1 MTSEK
6 FNEIINYHE
15 ASKHHY
21 DRYARSPG
29 YMDWKNQPN
38 PFRTYVGSPVHPLKL
53 LKQDPAIAYLDL
65 YDRKNNPQQP
75 FTIETIA
82 GFLELSLGLSAW
94 KAAAG
99 SRWSLRVN
107 PSSGNL
113 HPTEA
118 HLILPPMKPINS
130 GVYHYNALGHLLEKR
145 ADIPAPLWQHIVA
158 HFGTE
163 GFLIGIS
170 SIFWRESWKYG
181 ERAFRYC
188 NHDAGHALAC
198 ASFSANLYGWKVTYL
213 SCLSDEEIE
222 AVLGFDQIRFRKLE
236 EEHTDFLCFVHPH
249 KSNHI
254 PRGLTAP
261 IVSQFA
267 ELKFIGEPEILSQ
280 TCINWESIYTTAR
293 LTKKPPT
300 EEITCDLPKQP
311 WSAKETSPLSAPDI
325 IRKRRS
331 AASFD
336 PDGSITKNQFLSMLD
351 KTLARMDCAPFD
363 AELIGP
369 STHLLIF
376 VHNVVGL
383 AAGLYFFLRRQN
395 DLDEV
400 RRLSR
405 SDFQWEPVESTTT
418 RTAGGLDFTAIGG
431 KRQGHEVPQSL
442 RVEPGA
448 KHPVWKTQ
456 TNIPLYLLS
465 EGDFRQQAMMV
476 SCHQEIAGF
485 SAFSVGMIVKFKEI
499 VAAQPHLYR
508 HLFWET
514 GMIGQVLY
522 LEAEAHGVRGT
533 GIGCFFDDAV
543 HEIMGFSDNHYQ
555 SLYHF
560 TVGKPI
566 EDPRLTTH
574 PPYGHL
580 KNKP

>member
-1 MTSEK
+1 MGSPFFYDKFCLSIMTSEK

-15 ASKHHY
+15 TTKHHY
-21 DRYARSPG
+21 DRYAKSPG

-38 PFRTYVGSPVHPLKL
+38 PFRTYSGSPVQPLKL
-53 LKQDPAIAYLDL
+53 LEEDPSAAYLDL
-65 YDRKNNPQQP
+65 YERKNNPQQP

-94 KAAAG
+94 KAAGG

-118 HLILPPMKPINS
+118 HLILPAMKPMNS

-145 ADIPAPLWQHIVA
+145 ADIPASLWQRIST
-158 HFGTE
+158 HFGIE

-198 ASFSANLYGWKVTYL
+198 LSFSANLCGWKVTYL
-213 SCLSDEEIE
+213 GCLSDEEIDT
-222 AVLGFDQIRFRKLE
+222 VLGFDQIRFRKLE
-236 EEHTDFLCFVHPH
+236 AEHPDFLCFVHPH
-249 KSNHI
+249 KSDPI
-254 PRGLTAP
+254 PRNLPDAV
-261 IVSQFA
+261 VSQFA
-267 ELKFIGEPEILSQ
+267 GLAFIGEPEGLSQ
-280 TCINWESIYTTAR
+280 TCINWEIIYSTADM
-293 LTKKPPT
+293 TKKPPT
-300 EEITCDLPKQP
+300 EELARDLGGQP
-311 WSAKETSPLSAPDI
+311 WSANETSSLSAPDI
-325 IRKRRS
+325 IRNRRS
-331 AASFD
+331 ATSFD
-336 PDGSITKNQFLSMLD
+336 PEGSITKNQFLSMLD
-351 KTLARMDCAPFD
+351 KTLPRMDCAPFD
-363 AELIGP
+363 AGLIGP

-376 VHNVVGL
+376 VHNVIGL
-383 AAGLYFFLRRQN
+383 IPGLYFFLRNAN
-395 DLDEV
+395 DLDEIK
-400 RRLSR
+400 RLSR
-405 SDFQWEPVESTTT
+405 SDFKWEPVEPK
-418 RTAGGLDFTAIGG
+418 GL
-431 KRQGHEVPQSL
+431 
-442 RVEPGA
+442 
-448 KHPVWKTQ
+448 
-456 TNIPLYLLS
+456 LYFLCG
-465 EGDFRQQAMMV
+465 GDFRQQAMMV

-485 SAFSVGMIVKFKEI
+485 SAFSVGMIAKFKEI
-499 VAAQPHLYR
+499 VAARPYLYR

-543 HEIMGFSDNHYQ
+543 HEILGFSANQYQ

-566 EDPRLTTH
+566 EDPRLTTY
-574 PPYGHL
+574 PPYHHL
-580 KNKP
+580 QDR

>member
-1 MTSEK
+1 MGTMTSAK

-15 ASKHHY
+15 ATKHHY

-38 PFRTYVGSPVHPLKL
+38 PFRTYTGSPVHPLKP
-53 LKQDPAIAYLDL
+53 LKQDPPGAYLDL
-65 YDRKNNPQQP
+65 YERKNNTQQP
-75 FTIETIA
+75 ITIESIA

-94 KAAAG
+94 KAVAG
-99 SRWSLRVN
+99 SRWSLRMN

-118 HLILPPMKPINS
+118 HLILPPMKPLSS
-130 GVYHYNALGHLLEKR
+130 GVYHYNALGHVLEKR
-145 ADIPAPLWQHIVA
+145 ADIPDPLWQRIVA
-158 HFGTE
+158 HFGTP
-163 GFLIGIS
+163 GFMIGIS

-198 ASFSANLYGWKVTYL
+198 VSFSANLCGWKVTCL
-213 SCLSDEEIE
+213 GCLSDEEIDT
-222 AVLGFDQIRFRKLE
+222 VLGFDQIRFRKLE

-249 KSNHI
+249 KLNHV
-254 PRGLTAP
+254 PRGLPDP

-267 ELKFIGEPEILSQ
+267 DLKFIGEPQALSQ
-280 TCINWESIYTTAR
+280 TCINWERIYTTAG

-300 EEITCDLPKQP
+300 EEVTCDLAKQP
-311 WSAKETSPLSAPDI
+311 WLANATSSLSAADI

-331 AASFD
+331 ATSFD
-336 PDGSITKNQFLSMLD
+336 PDGSITRNQFLTMFD
-351 KTLARMDCAPFD
+351 KTLPRRDCAPFD
-363 AELIGP
+363 TGLTGP
-369 STHLLIF
+369 LTHLVIF

-383 AAGLYFFLRRQN
+383 PPGLYFFLRTES

-400 RRLSR
+400 KRLSR
-405 SDFQWEPVESTTT
+405 PDFKWQPVE
-418 RTAGGLDFTAIGG
+418 
-431 KRQGHEVPQSL
+431 
-442 RVEPGA
+442 
-448 KHPVWKTQ
+448 
-456 TNIPLYLLS
+456 TNIPLYLLA
-465 EGDFRQQAMMV
+465 EGDFRQQATMV

-485 SAFSVGMIVKFKEI
+485 SAFSLGMIAKFKEI
-499 VAAQPHLYR
+499 VAAHPYLYR

-566 EDPRLTTH
+566 EDPRLMTY
-574 PPYGHL
+574 PPYDHL
-580 KNKP
+580 KDKR

>member
-1 MTSEK
+1 MTSET
-6 FNEIINYHE
+6 FNEIISYHE
-15 ASKHHY
+15 ATKHHY

-38 PFRTYVGSPVHPLKL
+38 PFRTYTGSPVHPLKL
-53 LKQDPAIAYLDL
+53 LKQDPPGAYLDL
-65 YDRKNNPQQP
+65 YERKNNPQQP

-145 ADIPAPLWQHIVA
+145 AEISAQLWQRIEA

-163 GFLIGIS
+163 GFLIGIN

-198 ASFSANLYGWKVTYL
+198 VSFSANLCGWKVTCL
-213 SCLSDEEIE
+213 GCLSDEEID
-222 AVLGFDQIRFRKLE
+222 AVLGFNQIRFRKLE
-236 EEHTDFLCFVHPH
+236 EEHADFLCFVHPH
-249 KSNHI
+249 KSNSI
-254 PRGLTAP
+254 PRVLPDP

-267 ELKFIGEPEILSQ
+267 ELKFIGAPEELSQ
-280 TCINWESIYTTAR
+280 TCINWESIYTTAG
-293 LTKKPPT
+293 LTKKPPS
-300 EEITCDLPKQP
+300 EEITCDLSKQP
-311 WSAKETSPLSAPDI
+311 WAANEASPVSAPDI

-331 AASFD
+331 ATSFD

-351 KTLARMDCAPFD
+351 KTLPRMDCAPFD

-376 VHNVVGL
+376 VHNVLGL
-383 AAGLYFFLRRQN
+383 TPGLYFFLRTEN

-400 RRLSR
+400 KRLSR
-405 SDFQWEPVESTTT
+405 SDFQWEPVE
-418 RTAGGLDFTAIGG
+418 
-431 KRQGHEVPQSL
+431 
-442 RVEPGA
+442 
-448 KHPVWKTQ
+448 

-465 EGDFRQQAMMV
+465 EGDFKQQAMMV

-485 SAFSVGMIVKFKEI
+485 SAFSVGMIAKFRKI
-499 VAAQPHLYR
+499 VATRPYLYR
-508 HLFWET
+508 HLFWEA

-560 TVGKPI
+560 TIGKPI

-580 KNKP
+580 KDKR

>member
-1 MTSEK
+1 MISEK

-15 ASKHHY
+15 ATKHHY

-38 PFRTYVGSPVHPLKL
+38 PFRTYTGSPVHPLKL
-53 LKQDPAIAYLDL
+53 LEQDPPGAYLDL
-65 YDRKNNPQQP
+65 YERKNNPQQP
-75 FTIETIA
+75 FTSETIA

-99 SRWSLRVN
+99 SRWSLRGN

-130 GVYHYNALGHLLEKR
+130 GVYHYNALGHVLEKR
-145 ADIPAPLWQHIVA
+145 AEIPAQLWQRIVA

-188 NHDAGHALAC
+188 NHDAGHVLAC
-198 ASFSANLYGWKVTYL
+198 VSFSANLCGWKVTCL
-213 SCLSDEEIE
+213 SSLSDEEIE
-222 AVLGFDQIRFRKLE
+222 AVLGFDRIRFRKLE
-236 EEHTDFLCFVHPH
+236 EEHADFLCFVHPH
-249 KSNHI
+249 KLNHI
-254 PRGLTAP
+254 PRGLPDP

-267 ELKFIGEPEILSQ
+267 DLKFIGAPEGLSQ
-280 TCINWESIYTTAR
+280 TCINWESIYTTAG

-300 EEITCDLPKQP
+300 EEITCDMSKQS
-311 WSAKETSPLSAPDI
+311 WSVNETSPLSAPDI

-331 AASFD
+331 ATSFD
-336 PDGSITKNQFLSMLD
+336 PDGSITKNQFLSMLE
-351 KTLARMDCAPFD
+351 KTLPHMDCAPFD
-363 AELIGP
+363 TELIGP

-383 AAGLYFFLRRQN
+383 TPGLYFFLRTKN

-400 RRLSR
+400 KRLAR
-405 SDFQWEPVESTTT
+405 SDFQWEPVET
-418 RTAGGLDFTAIGG
+418 
-431 KRQGHEVPQSL
+431 K
-442 RVEPGA
+442 
-448 KHPVWKTQ
+448 
-456 TNIPLYLLS
+456 IPLYLLS

-485 SAFSVGMIVKFKEI
+485 SSFSVGMIAKFKEI
-499 VAAQPHLYR
+499 VAAQPYLYR

-522 LEAEAHGVRGT
+522 LEAEAHGFRGT

-543 HEIMGFSDNHYQ
+543 HEILGFNDNHYQ

-566 EDPRLTTH
+566 EDPRLTTY

-580 KNKP
+580 KR

>member
-6 FNEIINYHE
+6 LNEIINYHE
-15 ASKHHY
+15 ATKHHY

-38 PFRTYVGSPVHPLKL
+38 PFRTYSGSPVHPLKL
-53 LKQDPAIAYLDL
+53 LKQDPPGAYLDL
-65 YDRKNNPQQP
+65 YERKKNPRQP

-118 HLILPPMKPINS
+118 HLILPPMKPLNS
-130 GVYHYNALGHLLEKR
+130 GIYHYNAFGHLLEKR
-145 ADIPAPLWQHIVA
+145 AEIPAQLWQRIVA

-198 ASFSANLYGWKVTYL
+198 VSFSANLYGWKVTCL
-213 SCLSDEEIE
+213 GCLSDEEID

-236 EEHTDFLCFVHPH
+236 EEHADFLCFVHPH
-249 KSNHI
+249 KSNPI
-254 PRGLTAP
+254 PRGLPDP
-261 IVSQFA
+261 IVSQFG
-267 ELKFIGEPEILSQ
+267 ELKFIGAPEILSQ

-293 LTKKPPT
+293 LTKKPPS
-300 EEITCDLPKQP
+300 EEITCGLGKQR
-311 WSAKETSPLSAPDI
+311 WSVNAASPLSAPDI

-331 AASFD
+331 ATSFD

-351 KTLARMDCAPFD
+351 KTLPRMDCAPFD
-363 AELIGP
+363 AELTGP

-383 AAGLYFFLRRQN
+383 TPGLYFFLRAQN

-400 RRLSR
+400 RRLAR
-405 SDFQWEPVESTTT
+405 SDFQWEPVETK
-418 RTAGGLDFTAIGG
+418 F
-431 KRQGHEVPQSL
+431 
-442 RVEPGA
+442 
-448 KHPVWKTQ
+448 
-456 TNIPLYLLS
+456 PLYLLS
-465 EGDFRQQAMMV
+465 EGDFKQQAMMV

-485 SAFSVGMIVKFKEI
+485 SAFSVGMIAKFKEI
-499 VAAQPHLYR
+499 VATRPYLYR

-560 TVGKPI
+560 TIGKPI

-574 PPYGHL
+574 PPYDHL
-580 KNKP
+580 KNR

>member
-1 MTSEK
+1 MTSAK

-15 ASKHHY
+15 ATKHHY

-38 PFRTYVGSPVHPLKL
+38 PFRTYSGSPVHPLKL
-53 LKQDPAIAYLDL
+53 LKQDPSGAYLDL
-65 YDRKNNPQQP
+65 YERKNNPQQP

-118 HLILPPMKPINS
+118 HLILPPIRPINS
-130 GVYHYNALGHLLEKR
+130 GVYHYNALGHVLEKR
-145 ADIPAPLWQHIVA
+145 ADIPARLWQRIAA
-158 HFGTE
+158 HFETE

-198 ASFSANLYGWKVTYL
+198 MSFSANLYGWKVTYL
-213 SCLSDEEIE
+213 SCLSDDEID
-222 AVLGFDQIRFRKLE
+222 AVLGFEQTRFRKLE
-236 EEHTDFLCFVHPH
+236 EEHADFLCFVHPH

-254 PRGLTAP
+254 PRGLPDP

-267 ELKFIGEPEILSQ
+267 GLKFIGEPEILSQ
-280 TCINWESIYTTAR
+280 MSINWERIYTTAR
-293 LTKKPPT
+293 LTKKAPS
-300 EEITCDLPKQP
+300 EEIICDLGKQP
-311 WSAKETSPLSAPDI
+311 WFANEASPLSAPDI

-331 AASFD
+331 ATSFD

-351 KTLARMDCAPFD
+351 KTLPRMDCAPFD

-369 STHLLIF
+369 ATHLLIF

-383 AAGLYFFLRRQN
+383 TPGLYFFLRTQN

-400 RRLSR
+400 KRLSR
-405 SDFQWEPVESTTT
+405 SDFKWEPVET
-418 RTAGGLDFTAIGG
+418 
-431 KRQGHEVPQSL
+431 K
-442 RVEPGA
+442 
-448 KHPVWKTQ
+448 
-456 TNIPLYLLS
+456 IPLYLLS
-465 EGDFRQQAMMV
+465 EGNFRQPAMMV

-485 SAFSVGMIVKFKEI
+485 SAFSVGMIAKFKEI
-499 VAAQPHLYR
+499 VAAQPYLYR

-574 PPYGHL
+574 PPYDHL
-580 KNKP
+580 KNR